1 MMEKA
6 KGLGRRLRDA
16 PAGLSVATF
25 VAVLVRIPAAKAV
38 TIGELAEDAST
49 QIEEVMALA
58 QYVFYALAV
67 FVGGWAILRFKSTL
81 ENQQRG
87 GLGLPV
93 VAFLVAV
100 ALASA
105 PALIDSFVEGI
116 GLDRDPGLQ
125 KPKFT
130 K

>member
-1 MMEKA
+1 MMRKA
-6 KGLGRRLRDA
+6 AGAVRRARDTV
-16 PAGLSVATF
+16 AGLSAAAF
-25 VAVLVRIPAAKAV
+25 AAVQAAIPPARAV

-49 QIEEVMALA
+49 QIEEVMLLA
-58 QYVFYALAV
+58 QWVFYALAV

-87 GLGLPV
+87 GLALPV

-105 PALIDSFVEGI
+105 PALIDSVIEGA

-125 KPKFT
+125 KPKFQ
-130 K
+130 